1 VYATAGVAE
10 ATGDKDQRRGLD
22 KDVTANVAVRAEV
35 LHYRHAE
42 DYFYF
47 EWGDGST
54 VGRVG
59 LLLKF

>member
-1 VYATAGVAE
+1 VGGGV
-10 ATGDKDQRRGLD
+10 D

-35 LHYRHAE
+35 LHYRHAD
-42 DYFYF
+42 DYFD
-47 EWGDGST
+47 WGDDGST